1 MAKTYQTNKKA
12 IRLSLA
18 ILAGLILGALFGLV
32 MPAWAEPVTSFIS
45 TVYLHSFDAVPGI
58 CREHPAA

>member
-45 TVYLHSFDAVPGI
+45 TVYLHG
-58 CREHPAA
+58 